1 MRLVVGCLAI
11 VSAAACTEAVNSVA
25 QPPIPVSCTMNEI
38 AGIVL
43 FIVDST
49 DGPFRAPVTTTLRDG
64 PFSQTIAFPA
74 TYGLDHRYLAYE
86 RAGTYSITAS
96 GLTSGNYTI
105 SYQPGTLT
113 VARRSITVAA
123 SNDSKTYDGLGYS
136 GGNLQSGHSCHRPIG

>member
-86 RAGTYSITAS
+86 RAGTYSITLDA
-96 GLTSGNYTI
+96 
-105 SYQPGTLT
+105 PGYKTWRRDNVV
-113 VARRSITVAA
+113 VARG
-123 SNDSKTYDGLGYS
+123 D
-136 GGNLQSGHSCHRPIG
+136 CHVKPVSVTALMQR

>member
-1 MRLVVGCLAI
+1 MRVVVGCLAV
-11 VSAAACTEAVNSVA
+11 VSAITACAELPPAPVQLTVA
-25 QPPIPVSCTMNEI
+25 PSCTMNEI

-86 RAGTYSITAS
+86 RAGTYSITLDA
-96 GLTSGNYTI
+96 
-105 SYQPGTLT
+105 PGYKTW
-113 VARRSITVAA
+113 RRDNVVVTRG
-123 SNDSKTYDGLGYS
+123 D
-136 GGNLQSGHSCHRPIG
+136 CHVKPVSVTALMQR